1 MTLTASEPR
10 MKLTAAPVW
19 LIVVLFISLYWLM
32 LYFDQHR
39 GWFSRH
45 VYMPYSSLLEV
56 QELWSSQAG
65 QDDFFQRGAG
75 LFKQNCAV
83 CHMENGMG
91 NSLNGCPPL
100 LGSEWVTAPGAG
112 RLIRIVSKG
121 LTGTIEVKGQ
131 VLNSG
136 FTMIPIG
143 DQMAGGE
150 LEKANNLA
158 ALLCYVRKAFGSN
171 SVPVKPQQVL
181 AIRQQIKSRALPFT
195 EQELKEIPQDQ

>member
-1 MTLTASEPR
+1 

-65 QDDFFQRGAG
+65 QDDCFQRGAA

>member
-1 MTLTASEPR
+1 M
-10 MKLTAAPVW
+10 
-19 LIVVLFISLYWLM
+19 VVLFISLYWLM

-39 GWFSRH
+39 GWFNRY